1 MLQTAPPPTAP
12 PPTTPPPPPPCSGIP
27 YTDWACCS
35 SANPCDIGG
44 GDCDRDA
51 DCTGGL
57 TCGNNNCKADF
68 SSTGSNWSPQ
78 ADCCDG
84 KQFFIVHLV
93 FYCCYLFDK
102 ETKLTIQTI

>member
-1 MLQTAPPPTAP
+1 MLQTAPPPTTP

-51 DCTGGL
+51 DCAGDL

-84 KQFFIVHLV
+84 KQFFILHLA
-93 FYCCYLFDK
+93 FYSCYFYDK
-102 ETKLTIQTI
+102 ETKLTIQIM